1 MMKIITYNED
11 NIKENDIDEVV
22 TRVKAL
28 IINDDSI
35 YIGNER
41 NIYQFP
47 GGHLEDNESLEEC
60 LKREVLEEAGI
71 VLDNSEISKPF
82 LKIEHIHK
90 KYRFTGNNRKNI
102 LYYYVINT
110 DKKPDINKTNLTQD
124 ELLGNFRLEKIPLDQ
139 VIQKIEENIPNNK
152 MNELISPDM
161 IIAIN
166 EYLESR

>member
-1 MMKIITYNED
+1 MMKVIAYNKD
-11 NIKENDIDEVV
+11 NLKEKEIDEAV

-28 IINDDSI
+28 IINGDSI

-41 NIYQFP
+41 SIYQFP
-47 GGHLEDNESLEEC
+47 GGHLEEDESLEEC
-60 LKREVLEEAGI
+60 LKREVLEETGI
-71 VLDNSEISKPF
+71 ILEDSEITQPF
-82 LKIEHIHK
+82 LKIEHYHK

-102 LYYYVINT
+102 LYYYAINT
-110 DKKPDINKTNLTQD
+110 DKKPDINKTNYTQD
-124 ELLGNFRLEKIPLDQ
+124 ELLGNFRLEKIPLEQ
-139 VIQKIEENIPNNK
+139 VIQKIEDNIPNNK